1 MRQQGQDYS
10 YLYDGKGNVTAV
22 LDSSQNT
29 VATYTYDEFGRVVS
43 KSGTLD
49 QPFQFSTKYYDQ
61 QTGLNYYGY
70 RFYSPVLGRWIN
82 RDPLGERGGVNLY
95 GFVENDPVNWVDP
108 LGLEQYNH
116 PAPRTVPVT
125 GTTKVMLDCVEA
137 CLKRKTK
144 NPNLNLMITGGA
156 ETSGHTANSHH
167 YKGEACDVAGPNSNP
182 VNDKDVMEC
191 ATRCGFGAG
200 HYENFPN
207 TPNANHWHLQQNP
220 GNGVP
225 ALPGALPGDLDYTP

>member
-70 RFYSPVLGRWIN
+70 RFYSPALGRWIN
-82 RDPLGERGGVNLY
+82 RDPLGEEGGVNLY
-95 GFVENDPVNWVDP
+95 GFVGNNPVNKTDP
-108 LGLEQYNH
+108 LGLKWSQSWGMNFSYDDDPSTPSGWDN
-116 PAPRTVPVT
+116 PFFPPSPPPKYCPTPCTQSWYTCWNKCMGLFVPKFLT
-125 GTTKVMLDCVEA
+125 
-137 CLKRKTK
+137 
-144 NPNLNLMITGGA
+144 PTGGA
-156 ETSGHTANSHH
+156 LLLARYSSIAS
-167 YKGEACDVAGPNSNP
+167 VSFAGTMGGIALGIYGGAASL
-182 VNDKDVMEC
+182 EC
-191 ATRCGFGAG
+191 AVACTVSSCSF
-200 HYENFPN
+200 
-207 TPNANHWHLQQNP
+207 
-220 GNGVP
+220 
-225 ALPGALPGDLDYTP
+225 